1 MGYLNLNNSL
11 SLNRLGEIMICAGCK
26 KQITDTRYAG
36 EYKGKSYC
44 KECNKKLA
52 SKLVNKLATTKK
64 K

>member
-1 MGYLNLNNSL
+1 
-11 SLNRLGEIMICAGCK
+11 MICAGCK